1 MVTGWH
7 ARYVRRRLRLEQRGS
22 MNASLVQT
30 YIVGITIH
38 LAGVGIT
45 FYLWTENR
53 TERFLQFWTLAW
65 TAGLV
70 RWLFHYLAV
79 FSPPLRAIEVLFI
92 SVTMFFM
99 VLGSY
104 DLIPGKPWKQKFVV
118 GVTALVLLAYGVAA
132 NLMKMP
138 LELGY
143 ALFAAVLAFV
153 CGCML
158 IAYRATRLTG
168 YVFGAV
174 TCLCQLVLVGV
185 MLVKRGEGI
194 ADSVVVPLYNI
205 PLILSVVVI
214 AHQRDR
220 RKLQASAAEMREL
233 YMRLAHV
240 EDDERR
246 ALHAELHDQV
256 GANLSALRLE
266 LDVTATLLS
275 RNAAA
280 SAEHH
285 LGSARVVA
293 AETVAMTRDL
303 MAGLRPPALD
313 DFGLVA
319 ALRTLAESQ
328 SSRLN
333 LQIDVAGDDVTPRP
347 GHLVESSLFRIAQEA
362 VMNAARHA
370 SATRVAVAF
379 AEREG
384 RVILTVSDD
393 GVGFDL
399 DAPGTDPDHWGLKSM
414 RERARAI
421 GGMLH
426 VETAPG
432 AGTRVIAEV
441 PREAA

>member
-1 MVTGWH
+1 MPL
-7 ARYVRRRLRLEQRGS
+7 RPPPLRLEQRGP
-22 MNASLVQT
+22 MNNPLAQT
-30 YIVGITIH
+30 YIVAITIH
-38 LAGVGIT
+38 LAGVGIA

-53 TERFLQFWTLAW
+53 GERFLQFWTLAW

-70 RWLFHYLAV
+70 RWLLHYPAG
-79 FSPPLRAIEVLFI
+79 FSPTLRVIEVMFI

-118 GVTALVLLAYGVAA
+118 GATALVLLAYGVAA

-153 CGCML
+153 SGCML
-158 IAYRATRLTG
+158 VAYRSARLSG
-168 YVFGAV
+168 YVFAAV
-174 TCLCQLVLVGV
+174 TCLYQLVLVGV
-185 MLVKRGEGI
+185 ILVERGAGI
-194 ADSVVVPLYNI
+194 ADSIIVPLYNI
-205 PLILSVVVI
+205 PLILSIVVI

-220 RKLQASAAEMREL
+220 RQLQASAAEMRRL

-246 ALHAELHDQV
+246 ALHSELHDQV
-256 GANLSALRLE
+256 GANLSALRLQ
-266 LDVTATLLS
+266 LDIAASLLS
-275 RNAAA
+275 RNDAS
-280 SAEHH
+280 SAERH
-285 LGSARVVA
+285 LVDARVVA
-293 AETVAMTRDL
+293 AETIAMARDL

-362 VMNAARHA
+362 VTNAARHA

-379 AEREG
+379 AERQG
-384 RVILTVSDD
+384 RVILTVTDD
-393 GVGFDL
+393 GVGL
-399 DAPGTDPDHWGLKSM
+399 DPNAPGADPDHWGLKSM

-421 GGMLH
+421 GGMLQ
-426 VETAPG
+426 VEAAPG
-432 AGTRVIAEV
+432 GGTRVTAEV

>member
-1 MVTGWH
+1 
-7 ARYVRRRLRLEQRGS
+7 
-22 MNASLVQT
+22 MNDSLVQT
-30 YIVGITIH
+30 SIVAITIH
-38 LAGVGIT
+38 IAGIGIAY
-45 FYLWTENR
+45 YLWTENR
-53 TERFLQFWTLAW
+53 AERFLQFWTLAW

-70 RWLFHYLAV
+70 RWVLHYPAE
-79 FSPPLRAIEVLFI
+79 FSPPLRAIEALSI
-92 SVTMFFM
+92 SATMFFV

-104 DLIPGKPWKQKFVV
+104 DLIPGKPWKEKFVV
-118 GVTALVLLAYGVAA
+118 GTTALVLLGYGVAA

-143 ALFAAVLAFV
+143 ALFAAVLAFAG
-153 CGCML
+153 GCMWV
-158 IAYRATRLTG
+158 AYRSTRLSG
-168 YVFGAV
+168 YVFAGV
-174 TCLCQLVLVGV
+174 TCLCQLVLVSV
-185 MLVKRGEGI
+185 MLVKRGGGVANSI
-194 ADSVVVPLYNI
+194 IVPLYNI

-214 AHQRDR
+214 AHQRER
-220 RKLQASAAEMREL
+220 RQLLASESELRASATEMHEL

-256 GANLSALRLE
+256 GANLSALGLE
-266 LDVTATLLS
+266 LDVAASLLS
-275 RNAAA
+275 RNDAS
-280 SAEHH
+280 SAERY
-285 LGSARVVA
+285 LGGARVVA
-293 AETVAMTRDL
+293 AETIAMARDL

-319 ALRTLAESQ
+319 ALRTFAEAQ

-333 LQIDVAGDDVTPRP
+333 LQIDVAGEDVTPRP
-347 GHLVESSLFRIAQEA
+347 GRLVEISLFRIAHEA

-370 SATRVAVAF
+370 SATRVAVEF
-379 AEREG
+379 AERDG
-384 RVILTVSDD
+384 RVILTVRDD

-399 DAPGTDPDHWGLKSM
+399 HAPGTDQDHWGLKSM

-421 GGMLH
+421 GGMLK

-432 AGTRVIAEV
+432 AGTRVTAEV

>member
-1 MVTGWH
+1 
-7 ARYVRRRLRLEQRGS
+7 
-22 MNASLVQT
+22 MNDSLVQT
-30 YIVGITIH
+30 YIVAITIH
-38 LAGVGIT
+38 LAGVGIG

-53 TERFLQFWTLAW
+53 AERFLQFWTLAW

-70 RWLFHYLAV
+70 RWLLHYPAA

-118 GVTALVLLAYGVAA
+118 GATALLLLAYGVAA
-132 NLMKMP
+132 NLVEKP

-143 ALFAAVLAFV
+143 ALFAAVLTFV
-153 CGCML
+153 VGCMWV
-158 IAYRATRLTG
+158 AYRSTRLPG
-168 YVFGAV
+168 YVFAAV
-174 TCLCQLVLVGV
+174 TCLCQLVLVSV
-185 MLVKRGEGI
+185 MLVERGQEI
-194 ADSVVVPLYNI
+194 ANSIIVPLYNI
-205 PLILSVVVI
+205 PLILSIVVI

-220 RKLQASAAEMREL
+220 RQLRASAAEMRQL
-233 YMRLAHV
+233 YMRLANV

-256 GANLSALRLE
+256 GANLSALRLG
-266 LDVTATLLS
+266 LDVAATLLS
-275 RNAAA
+275 RNDT
-280 SAEHH
+280 SGAERH
-285 LGSARVVA
+285 LGGARLVA
-293 AETVAMTRDL
+293 AETIVMARDL
-303 MAGLRPPALD
+303 MAGLRAPALD

-333 LQIDVAGDDVTPRP
+333 LRIDVDGDDVTPRP
-347 GHLVESSLFRIAQEA
+347 DRLVESSLFRIAQEA

-370 SATRVAVAF
+370 SATRVAVAI
-379 AEREG
+379 AERDG
-384 RVILTVSDD
+384 RVILTVRDD

-399 DAPGTDPDHWGLKSM
+399 DAPGTDADHWGLKSM

-426 VETAPG
+426 VESAPG
-432 AGTRVIAEV
+432 AGTRVTAGV
-441 PREAA
+441 PREAT

>member
-1 MVTGWH
+1 
-7 ARYVRRRLRLEQRGS
+7 
-22 MNASLVQT
+22 MNDPLLQT
-30 YIVGITIH
+30 YIVAITIH
-38 LAGVGIT
+38 LAGVGIA

-53 TERFLQFWTLAW
+53 AERFLQFWTLAW

-70 RWLFHYLAV
+70 RWLLHYPAE
-79 FSPPLRAIEVLFI
+79 SSRPLRAIEVLLI
-92 SVTMFFM
+92 SVIMFFM

-104 DLIPGKPWKQKFVV
+104 DLIPSKPWKQKSVV
-118 GVTALVLLAYGVAA
+118 WATALVLLAYGVAA
-132 NLMKMP
+132 NLMP
-138 LELGY
+138 TQLELGY

-153 CGCML
+153 GGCMWV
-158 IAYRATRLTG
+158 AYRSTRLPG
-168 YVFGAV
+168 YVFAAV

-185 MLVKRGEGI
+185 MLVQRGKGI
-194 ADSVVVPLYNI
+194 ANTIIVPLYNI
-205 PLILSVVVI
+205 PLILSIVVI
-214 AHQRDR
+214 AHQRNR
-220 RKLQASAAEMREL
+220 RQLVESLTDLRRAENELRASAAEMRQL
-233 YMRLAHV
+233 YMRLANV

-256 GANLSALRLE
+256 GANLSALRLQ
-266 LDVTATLLS
+266 LDVAASLLS
-275 RNAAA
+275 RNDAS
-280 SAEHH
+280 SAERH
-285 LGSARVVA
+285 LGDARVVA
-293 AETVAMTRDL
+293 AETIAMARDL

-319 ALRTLAESQ
+319 ALRTLAESL

-347 GHLVESSLFRIAQEA
+347 GSLVESSLFRIAHEA
-362 VMNAARHA
+362 VINAARHA

-379 AEREG
+379 AERDG
-384 RVILTVSDD
+384 RVILTVRDD

-399 DAPGTDPDHWGLKSM
+399 DAPGIDSDHWGLKSM

-426 VETAPG
+426 VESAPG
-432 AGTRVIAEV
+432 AGTRVTAEV

>member
-1 MVTGWH
+1 
-7 ARYVRRRLRLEQRGS
+7 
-22 MNASLVQT
+22 MNDSLVQT
-30 YIVGITIH
+30 YIVAITIN
-38 LAGVGIT
+38 LAGAGIA

-53 TERFLQFWTLAW
+53 SERFLQFWTLAW

-70 RWLFHYLAV
+70 RWLLHYPAKS
-79 FSPPLRAIEVLFI
+79 SPPLRAIEVLFI
-92 SVTMFFM
+92 SLTMFFM

-118 GVTALVLLAYGVAA
+118 GATALVLLAYGVAA
-132 NLMKMP
+132 NLMEMP

-153 CGCML
+153 GGCMWV
-158 IAYRATRLTG
+158 AYRSTRLPG
-168 YVFGAV
+168 YVFAAV
-174 TCLCQLVLVGV
+174 TCLYQLILVGV
-185 MLVKRGEGI
+185 MLVARGEGI
-194 ADSVVVPLYNI
+194 ADSIIVPLYNI
-205 PLILSVVVI
+205 PLILSIVVI
-214 AHQRDR
+214 AHERDR
-220 RKLQASAAEMREL
+220 RQLVERLTDLRRAENELRASAAEMRQL

-240 EDDERR
+240 EDNERR

-266 LDVTATLLS
+266 LDIAATLLS
-275 RNAAA
+275 RNDAS
-280 SAEHH
+280 SAERH
-285 LGSARVVA
+285 LGGARVVA
-293 AETVAMTRDL
+293 AETIAMARDL

-347 GHLVESSLFRIAQEA
+347 GLFVESSLFRIAQEA

-379 AEREG
+379 AERDG

-399 DAPGTDPDHWGLKSM
+399 DAPGTDPDHWGLKNM

-426 VETAPG
+426 VESAPG
-432 AGTRVIAEV
+432 AGTRVTAEV

>member
-1 MVTGWH
+1 
-7 ARYVRRRLRLEQRGS
+7 
-22 MNASLVQT
+22 MNDSLVQT
-30 YIVGITIH
+30 YIVAITIH
-38 LAGVGIT
+38 LAGIGIA

-53 TERFLQFWTLAW
+53 AERFLQFWTLAW
-65 TAGLV
+65 TAGLL
-70 RWLFHYLAV
+70 RWLLHYPAE

-118 GVTALVLLAYGVAA
+118 GATALVLLAYAVAA
-132 NLMKMP
+132 NLIKMP

-153 CGCML
+153 GGCMWV
-158 IAYRATRLTG
+158 AYRSTRLSG
-168 YVFGAV
+168 YVFAGV
-174 TCLCQLVLVGV
+174 TCLCQFVLVGV
-185 MLVKRGEGI
+185 MLFERGGAI
-194 ADSVVVPLYNI
+194 ANSIIVPLYNI
-205 PLILSVVVI
+205 PLILSIVVI
-214 AHQRDR
+214 AHQRNR
-220 RKLQASAAEMREL
+220 RQLVERMTDLRRAENELRASAAEMRQL
-233 YMRLAHV
+233 YTRLAHV

-256 GANLSALRLE
+256 GANLFALRLE
-266 LDVTATLLS
+266 LDVAASLLS
-275 RNAAA
+275 RNDAL
-280 SAEHH
+280 SAERH
-285 LGSARVVA
+285 LGGAREVA
-293 AETVAMTRDL
+293 GETIAMARDL

-319 ALRTLAESQ
+319 ALRALAESQ

-333 LQIDVAGDDVTPRP
+333 LQIDVVGDDVTPRP
-347 GHLVESSLFRIAQEA
+347 GRLVENSLFRIAQEA

-370 SATRVAVAF
+370 SATRIAVAF
-379 AEREG
+379 AERDG
-384 RVILTVSDD
+384 RVILTVRDD

-399 DAPGTDPDHWGLKSM
+399 DVPGTDPDHWGLKSM

-426 VETAPG
+426 VESAPG
-432 AGTRVIAEV
+432 AGTRVTAEV